1 MLKQFL
7 LASCCAL
14 LTSCATM
21 PTESIDHVSLAAV
34 EERVKCEIGAAFL
47 KLKDDRR
54 FPDLSTWAAGLTLTL
69 AVDSTGGVTPS
80 TSLTGPFGSVSPLDV
95 SLGASLNAKRTAL
108 LNVYVAFVE
117 AATHTCPPTSPI
129 LLEGQL
135 GLGDWIVRV
144 FEAQYLVDQN
154 STLHSG
160 FNNDKSIGYTMEF
173 LVTLTAGVTPNF
185 ILANATNTKVTFG
198 LDSKST
204 NSVDIAMVQ
213 MDPADFRKRFT
224 EVLIKGKT
232 EMRPNPEFGKFTAD
246 EARSKNIK
254 EFIPVQVTPD
264 RIERRPAGVEA
275 RIGFATR
282 LKLDQVLQQLNSKI
296 LIQSLRR

>member
-1 MLKQFL
+1 MFKRLL
-7 LASCCAL
+7 LAPFCAL
-14 LTSCATM
+14 FSSCATM
-21 PTESIDHVSLAAV
+21 PTEAIDHVSLAAV

-47 KLKDDRR
+47 KLKDDKR

-69 AVDSTGGVTPS
+69 AVDSTGGVTPA

-108 LNVYVAFVE
+108 LNVYVAFLE
-117 AATHTCPPTSPI
+117 AATHACPPPSPI

-144 FEAQYLVDQN
+144 FEAQYIVDQN

-160 FNNDKSIGYTMEF
+160 FNSEKSIGYTMEF
-173 LVTLTAGVTPNF
+173 LITLNAGVTPNF
-185 ILANATNTKVTFG
+185 VLTNATNTKVG
-198 LDSKST
+198 LGVESKST

-224 EVLIKGKT
+224 TVVIKGKT
-232 EMRPNPEFGKFTAD
+232 EKRPNPEFGKFTAD
-246 EARSKNIK
+246 EARAKNIK
-254 EFIPVQVTPD
+254 EFVEVQVTPD
-264 RIERRPAGVEA
+264 RVERRPAGVEA
-275 RIGFATR
+275 RIGIATR
-282 LKLDQVLQQLNSKI
+282 FKLDQVLQQLNNKI